1 LTDFKKHNAS
11 FFESGIAGNQKTFS
25 MENIPVE
32 GKIPEWLNGSYIR
45 NGPGMFQ
52 LKNRRLN
59 HWFDAM
65 GALHKFDIINGK
77 VHYQSAYIDCQSY
90 RAVTQN
96 GDLAYSEFASDPCKT
111 LFKKVQSY
119 VFPTLPNMTDNPK
132 VNVARI
138 ANKWMALG
146 ETPMQVEFDKNTLKT
161 IGVSEPVPG
170 GFAYKTTAHPHFED
184 EHAFNLVVKFGMQSY
199 YKIYDVAHPGK
210 KPLAT
215 VPVSKPAYLHGFGMS
230 SKYFIIAAGPLT
242 VVPIQLL
249 FWRKSY
255 IENHHWRPDEGA
267 TIHVI
272 EKDSG
277 KVKTKFHTDPFFCF
291 HHINAWEQGDE
302 LIMDLNAY
310 DDASIIQKYYLH
322 ELENPDLELPFG
334 TVRRF
339 KMNLKHKKISSEI
352 ISDACIELPRIDY
365 NRYNTLSEY
374 RFTYGVSLHPE
385 RPKGFYNSLVKINT
399 QNGHAYYWHEDD
411 CYPGEPFFQPSPD
424 SKNDEDGILISIV
437 LNAAKATSF
446 LLILDAMN
454 MQEIARAFLPE
465 PIVYGFHG
473 EFFPD

>member
-1 LTDFKKHNAS
+1 
-11 FFESGIAGNQKTFS
+11 

-32 GKIPEWLNGSYIR
+32 GKIPEWLSGSYIR

-77 VHYQSAYIDCQSY
+77 VHYQSAFIDCQSY
-90 RAVTQN
+90 RSVTQN
-96 GDLAYSEFASDPCKT
+96 GELAYSEFASDPCKT

-199 YKIYDVAHPGK
+199 YKIYDVANPGK

-255 IENHHWRPDEGA
+255 IENHHWRPEEGA

-272 EKDSG
+272 EKASG
-277 KVKTKFHTDPFFCF
+277 KLKAKFKTDPFFCF

-322 ELENPDLELPFG
+322 ELEQPDLELPFG

-339 KMNLKHKKISSEI
+339 KMNLKNKKISSEI

-365 NRYNTLSEY
+365 NRYNTLSAY
-374 RFTYGVSLHPE
+374 RYTYGVSLHPNQ
-385 RPKGFYNSLVKINT
+385 PKGFYNSLVKIDT
-399 QNGHAYYWHEDD
+399 HNGHAHYWHEDD
-411 CYPGEPFFQPSPD
+411 CYPGEPFFQPSTG

-446 LLILDAMN
+446 LLMLDATN
-454 MQEIARAFLPE
+454 MQEIARATLPE